1 MPRGVF
7 LGKIGDDIQV
17 FDQQDSLRFLTL
29 SGRLQPG
36 HRTEILHWLQSE
48 SFTSSAVEMVS
59 ENGKELLQVR
69 KKERHQS
76 SQQRALQL
84 CQEGRTVS
92 PRRKLRT
99 STGCSSITLFESRR
113 NILGVEHARAVCLE
127 RLKRYAEAETA
138 LVTELK
144 LQPEHADGL
153 DLLKKVRHYR
163 RIQLANEK
171 SRKAQ
176 PERIHVAVLSFDEIH
191 TNCAGLRLL
200 EPLLRLP
207 EIELTWAVHIANR
220 RGAFDTEAMKKADL
234 FVIQRMLPCPGT
246 ETTLSG
252 IFKMGTPIIYEVD
265 DLLMEMPPNNP
276 NREFAMQC
284 RPFVLDVMQKAAA
297 ITVSTEALKAELLRW
312 NPNIYVLPNLID
324 ERLWSQTQRPHAG
337 PVVIGFTGT
346 STHGDDLRMIE
357 DAFIQIS
364 AKHGQGVAFQFMGC
378 VTDRLA
384 RLPGAKVAE
393 FTPDYESFARA
404 LQTTPM
410 DVAVVSLEDNLF
422 NRCKSNIKWLEYS
435 ACGIAGVYSDLPPYN
450 SCIRHGQTGLLVGN
464 RVQDWFQAID
474 TLVTNTSLRRA
485 IAQQARQEVLSDY
498 TLASPRVRR
507 YAEAYHAILGRPL
520 QGSSVSSVARS
531 LASPTCQIRGID
543 LQTAIAQEPHLQG
556 VVERVNRALSLG
568 RTQMAVRMVQKELG
582 HRTEASKILALLEEP
597 QLTAVS

>member
-1 MPRGVF
+1 M
-7 LGKIGDDIQV
+7 
-17 FDQQDSLRFLTL
+17 
-29 SGRLQPG
+29 
-36 HRTEILHWLQSE
+36 
-48 SFTSSAVEMVS
+48 A
-59 ENGKELLQVR
+59 
-69 KKERHQS
+69 
-76 SQQRALQL
+76 
-84 CQEGRTVS
+84 
-92 PRRKLRT
+92 
-99 STGCSSITLFESRR
+99 
-113 NILGVEHARAVCLE
+113 
-127 RLKRYAEAETA
+127 
-138 LVTELK
+138 
-144 LQPEHADGL
+144 
-153 DLLKKVRHYR
+153 
-163 RIQLANEK
+163 
-171 SRKAQ
+171 
-176 PERIHVAVLSFDEIH
+176 
-191 TNCAGLRLL
+191 
-200 EPLLRLP
+200 
-207 EIELTWAVHIANR
+207 
-220 RGAFDTEAMKKADL
+220 
-234 FVIQRMLPCPGT
+234 
-246 ETTLSG
+246 G
-252 IFKMGTPIIYEVD
+252 IFKMGTPFIYEVD
-265 DLLMEMPPNNP
+265 DLLMEIPPNNP

-324 ERLWSQTQRPHAG
+324 ERLWSQTQQPHAG

-346 STHGDDLRMIE
+346 STHGDDLRLIE

-464 RVQDWFQAID
+464 RVQDWLQAID
-474 TLVTNTSLRRA
+474 TLVTNASLRRA
-485 IAQQARQEVLSDY
+485 IAQQARQEVLADY
-498 TLASPRVRR
+498 TLASPRVQR
-507 YAEAYHAILGRPL
+507 YAEAYHNILGRPR
-520 QGSSVSSVARS
+520 QASSVSSVAKSVR
-531 LASPTCQIRGID
+531 LARPICQIRGID

-568 RTQMAVRMVQKELG
+568 RTPMATRMVQKELG
-582 HRTEASKILALLEEP
+582 HRSEAARILALLEET